1 MFSKFASITSVIR
14 HLFSKF
20 AKLVSA
26 LRDIFSKFV
35 LLRAVNG
42 ARFSKVS
49 GGGLMNNREFGVRL
63 TRFREQLKLSITQL
77 ANLSG
82 VDYMQISRYEKGQ
95 GLPSL
100 ETAIRL
106 AKVFQIS
113 LDELATGSGPVE
125 PPEPP
130 VFKNKLLF
138 DRMRELDQI
147 PADRQDVALRV
158 LETVIAG
165 HELQTLSDKLRRS

>member
-1 MFSKFASITSVIR
+1 MKT
-14 HLFSKF
+14 
-20 AKLVSA
+20 
-26 LRDIFSKFV
+26 
-35 LLRAVNG
+35 
-42 ARFSKVS
+42 
-49 GGGLMNNREFGVRL
+49 REFGVRL
-63 TRFREQLKLSITQL
+63 TQFREQLKLSITQL
-77 ANLSG
+77 ADLVG

-106 AKVFQIS
+106 AKILKVS
-113 LDELATGSGPVE
+113 LDELVTGNGPAE

-130 VFKNKLLF
+130 VFRNTVLF
-138 DRMRELDQI
+138 ERMRQLDQI